1 MYFSKIE
8 IKNYG
13 CIKKF
18 EYQFR
23 FDSNGNPIPCVLIG
37 ENGKGKTLVLANLVD
52 SLVEFKRSVY
62 GDNLQET
69 SENKYFK
76 IGSQNYINSN
86 ATFSRVMVEMTCG
99 GQRSRLIDIMSKNP
113 EQDISQFQTSEIQS
127 VEDFKTDGFS
137 KKTDCKLKRK
147 DFTDHISLYFP
158 VDRYYYPMW
167 FNRGNQGL
175 YHTEEITDIHSSK
188 SNLIKTNLLKEIKEW
203 LTEIFLDKTVQQLHI
218 NNDESIPEML
228 RGKTVLIPQE
238 NAMQRVVSNIF
249 SVVKGVSVNSPT
261 GISRKSKMLSFSSSV
276 SFCNDVSQLSDGE
289 MNLICIAL
297 AIVKEWDTN
306 HNAEN
311 LSEITG
317 TVIIDEVD
325 SGLHIDYAY
334 RALPQ
339 LMKLFPKVQFILT
352 SHSPFFLSGLVKEY
366 GENVDILTMPD
377 GLKITDLSTF
387 GEMKKA
393 QDLFVESVEE
403 LRRKQ
408 ELLTKELADIKA
420 KKGKVLIYTEG
431 ETDVILLEKALLKLG
446 ITDLEVEFIT
456 ASTKDGKHSDSVLKT
471 LLENLQSNGDVQDNI
486 VIGMFDRDAKDPI
499 KFKCEDGVDRVV
511 NNETFVKL
519 GSKLYAFAIP
529 VPHNRPE
536 ANQISIEHYFTDNEI
551 KTLTDSGQRLFMAN
565 EFYKSGNHVDPE
577 QHYNYR
583 FISKLYGTIKIIE
596 HQTNDYVT
604 DLEGNGDY
612 SLSKSR
618 FANNVKD
625 DIKGFDNFDFS
636 EFNKIFDI
644 IRSVLTGEGVLPCKK
659 QES

>member
-13 CIKKF
+13 CIKNF

-62 GDNLQET
+62 GEHIQET
-69 SENKYFK
+69 TKNKYFK
-76 IGSQNYINSN
+76 IGSQNYINFN
-86 ATFSRVMVEMTCG
+86 ATFSRVMVETDFK
-99 GQRSRLIDIMSKNP
+99 GQKNRLIDIMSKNP
-113 EQDISQFQTSEIQS
+113 TQDISSFKPHEIENNES
-127 VEDFKTDGFS
+127 FKTDGFS
-137 KKTDCKLKRK
+137 KKTECSLKRN
-147 DFTDHISLYFP
+147 DFAEFVSLYFP

-167 FNRGNQGL
+167 FNKGNQEL
-175 YHTEEITDIHSSK
+175 YHKEEITDIHSSK
-188 SNLIKTNLLKEIKEW
+188 SNLIKSNLLSEIKGW
-203 LTEIFLDKTVQQLHI
+203 LTEIFLDKTVQQI
-218 NNDESIPEML
+218 SFANDNSVPEWL
-228 RGKTVLIPQE
+228 RGTTRNLLLE
-238 NAMQRVVSNIF
+238 NAMQQVVSRIF
-249 SVVKGVSVNSPT
+249 GVIKGVHVNLPT
-261 GISRKSKMLSFSSSV
+261 GMSRKTKMLSFSSSV
-276 SFCNDVSQLSDGE
+276 SSCNDISQLSDGE
-289 MNLICIAL
+289 MNLLCIAL
-297 AIVKEWDTN
+297 AIVKEWDIN
-306 HNAEN
+306 NNAEN
-311 LSEITG
+311 LSEIKG

-325 SGLHIDYAY
+325 AGLHIDYAY

-366 GENVDILTMPD
+366 GDDVDILTMPD
-377 GLKITDLSTF
+377 GLKITDLSAF

-393 QDLFVESVEE
+393 QDLFIESVED

-408 ELLTKELADIKA
+408 ESLTKELADIKA
-420 KKGKVLIYTEG
+420 KNGKVLVYTEG
-431 ETDVILLEKALLKLG
+431 ETDVILLEKALSKLG
-446 ITDLEVEFIT
+446 ITDLKLEFIT

-471 LLENLQSNGDVQDNI
+471 LLENLQANGEVQNNI
-486 VIGMFDRDAKDPI
+486 VIGMFDRDAKSPI
-499 KFKCEDGVDRVV
+499 KFKCEDGVERTI
-511 NNETFVKL
+511 NNEVYLKL
-519 GSKLYAFAIP
+519 ANKLYAFAIP

-536 ANQISIEHYFTDNEI
+536 VDQISIEHYFADDEI
-551 KTLTDSGQRLFMAN
+551 KTFTDSGQRLFMAS
-565 EFYKSGNHVDPE
+565 EFHKSGNHVDPE

-625 DIKGFDNFDFS
+625 DVKGFDNFDFS

-644 IRSVLTGEGVLPCKK
+644 IRSVLSGEGVLPCKK

>member
-13 CIKKF
+13 CIKNF

-62 GDNLQET
+62 GEHIQET
-69 SENKYFK
+69 TENKYFK

-86 ATFSRVMVEMTCG
+86 ASFSRVMIEMDCR
-99 GQRSRLIDIMSKNP
+99 GQTSRLIDIMSKNP

-147 DFTDHISLYFP
+147 DFADYISLYFP

-188 SNLIKTNLLKEIKEW
+188 SNLIKSNLLKEIKEW
-203 LTEIFLDKTVQQLHI
+203 LTEVFLDKTVQQLQI
-218 NNDESIPEML
+218 NNDESVPEML

-276 SFCNDVSQLSDGE
+276 SFCNDISQLSDGE
-289 MNLICIAL
+289 MNLVCMAL
-297 AIVKEWDTN
+297 AIVKEWDIY

-311 LSEITG
+311 LSEIKG
-317 TVIIDEVD
+317 TVIVDEVD
-325 SGLHIDYAY
+325 AGLHIDYAY
-334 RALPQ
+334 RALPK

-352 SHSPFFLSGLVKEY
+352 SHSPFFLSGLVNEY
-366 GENVDILTMPD
+366 GENADILTMPD
-377 GLKITDLSTF
+377 GLKITDISAF

-393 QDLFVESVEE
+393 QDLFVESVDAIRNNQLKLTEE
-403 LRRKQ
+403 IGNLKKQ
-408 ELLTKELADIKA
+408 SDKII
-420 KKGKVLIYTEG
+420 IYTEG
-431 ETDVILLEKALLKLG
+431 KTDVKYLKLVFSKFEEYAD
-446 ITDLEVEFIT
+446 IADKVEYYDIEHAKET
-456 ASTKDGKHSDSVLKT
+456 GDGELKKIFDYLQKGSD
-471 LLENLQSNGDVQDNI
+471 NNI
-486 VIGMFDRDAKDPI
+486 KICIFDRDVPTQIINEEFQSAPNKVYRFNIPI
-499 KFKCEDGVDRVV
+499 PPHRHEDD
-511 NNETFVKL
+511 KI
-519 GSKLYAFAIP
+519 A
-529 VPHNRPE
+529 
-536 ANQISIEHYFTDNEI
+536 IEHY
-551 KTLTDSGQRLFMAN
+551 LTD
-565 EFYKSGNHVDPE
+565 
-577 QHYNYR
+577 
-583 FISKLYGTIKIIE
+583 
-596 HQTNDYVT
+596 T
-604 DLEGNGDY
+604 DLSMVDSNGKKIFLAKEFDSKGISLDGKYMHQHAKSHSDKKYDPLEIINGSGDKRVY
-612 SLSKSR
+612 STKPDDETNYAMS
-618 FANNVKD
+618 KD
-625 DIKGFDNFDFS
+625 DLVTHIENEDHGFS
-636 EFNKIFDI
+636 FNLDSFKLILDVIRKIYNHAN
-644 IRSVLTGEGVLPCKK
+644 L
-659 QES
+659 

>member
-13 CIKKF
+13 CIKNF

-86 ATFSRVMVEMTCG
+86 ATFSRVMAEMTCG
-99 GQRSRLIDIMSKNP
+99 GQKSRLIDIMSKNP
-113 EQDISQFQTSEIQS
+113 KQDISQFQANEIKR

-137 KKTDCKLKRK
+137 KKIECTLKRI
-147 DFTDHISLYFP
+147 DFVDQVLLYFP

-167 FNRGNQGL
+167 FNRGNQSL
-175 YHTEEITDIHSSK
+175 YHTEGVTDIHSPE
-188 SNLIKTNLLKEIKEW
+188 SNLVKTNLLKEVKEW
-203 LTEIFLDKTVQQLHI
+203 LTEIFLDKTVQQLQL
-218 NNDESIPEML
+218 NNDESVPEIL
-228 RGKTVLIPQE
+228 RGKTILIPQG
-238 NAMQRVVSNIF
+238 NAMQRVVSNVF
-249 SVVKGVSVNSPT
+249 SVIKGVPVNSPT

-276 SFCNDVSQLSDGE
+276 SSCNDISQLSDGE
-289 MNLICIAL
+289 MNLLCIAL
-297 AIVKEWDTN
+297 AIVKEWDTH

-311 LSEITG
+311 LSEIKG

-325 SGLHIDYAY
+325 AGLHIDYAY

-339 LMKLFPKVQFILT
+339 LMKLFPKIQFVLT

-366 GENVDILTMPD
+366 GEDVDILTMPD
-377 GLKITDLSTF
+377 GLKITDLSAF

-403 LRRKQ
+403 LRKKQ
-408 ELLTKELADIKA
+408 ERLTKELTDIKA
-420 KKGKVLIYTEG
+420 KNGKVLIYTEG
-431 ETDVILLEKALLKLG
+431 ETDVILLKKALLKLG
-446 ITDLEVEFIT
+446 VADLELEFIT

-471 LLENLQSNGDVQDNI
+471 LLENLQANGEVQNNI
-486 VIGMFDRDAKDPI
+486 VIGMFDRDAKNPI
-499 KFKCEDGVDRVV
+499 KFKCEDGVERTI
-511 NNETFVKL
+511 NNEIYLKL
-519 GSKLYAFAIP
+519 ANKLYAFAIP

-536 ANQISIEHYFTDNEI
+536 VDQISIEHYFTDDEI
-551 KTLTDSGQRLFMAN
+551 KTFTDSGQRLFMAS
-565 EFYKSGNHVDPE
+565 EFHKSGNHKDAS

-583 FISKLYGTIKIIE
+583 FITNLYGTIKIIE
-596 HQTNDYVT
+596 HQTNDFVT

-625 DIKGFDNFDFS
+625 DIKGFDNFDFL

-644 IRSVLTGEGVLPCKK
+644 IRSLLSEEGVLPCKK

>member
-1 MYFSKIE
+1 MYFNKIE

-13 CIKKF
+13 CIKNF

-23 FDSNGNPIPCVLIG
+23 FNSNGNPIPCVLIG

-62 GDNLQET
+62 GEHIQET
-69 SENKYFK
+69 TENKYFK
-76 IGSQNYINSN
+76 IGSQNYINFN
-86 ATFSRVMVEMTCG
+86 ATFSRVMVEMDFK
-99 GQRSRLIDIMSKNP
+99 GQKNRLIDIMSKNP
-113 EQDISQFQTSEIQS
+113 TQDISIFNPQEIKNN
-127 VEDFKTDGFS
+127 EAFKTDGFS
-137 KKTDCKLKRK
+137 KKTECSLKRN
-147 DFTDHISLYFP
+147 DFTEFVSLYFP

-167 FNRGNQGL
+167 FNKGNQDL
-175 YHTEEITDIHSSK
+175 YHKEDITDIHSSR
-188 SNLIKTNLLKEIKEW
+188 SNLIKTNLLNEIKTW
-203 LTEIFLDKTVQQLHI
+203 LTEIFLDKTVQQI
-218 NNDESIPEML
+218 SFSNDNSVPEWL
-228 RGKTVLIPQE
+228 RGTTRNLLLE
-238 NAMQRVVSNIF
+238 NAMQQVISRIF
-249 SVVKGVSVNSPT
+249 GVIKGVHVNLPT
-261 GISRKSKMLSFSSSV
+261 GMSRKTKMLSFSSSV
-276 SFCNDVSQLSDGE
+276 SSCNDISQLSDGE
-289 MNLICIAL
+289 MNLLCMAL
-297 AIVKEWDTN
+297 AIVKEWDIN
-306 HNAEN
+306 NNAEN
-311 LSEITG
+311 LSEIKG

-325 SGLHIDYAY
+325 AGLHIDYAF

-366 GENVDILTMPD
+366 GDDVDILTMPD
-377 GLKITDLSTF
+377 GLKITDLSAF

-393 QDLFVESVEE
+393 QDLFIESVED

-408 ELLTKELADIKA
+408 ESLTKEFTDIKA
-420 KKGKVLIYTEG
+420 KNGKVLICTEG
-431 ETDVILLEKALLKLG
+431 ETDVILLEKALSKLG
-446 ITDLEVEFIT
+446 ITDLELEFIT

-471 LLENLQSNGDVQDNI
+471 LLENLQANGEVQNNI
-486 VIGMFDRDAKDPI
+486 VIGMFDRDAKSPI
-499 KFKCEDGVDRVV
+499 KFKCEDGVERTI
-511 NNETFVKL
+511 NNEVYLKL
-519 GSKLYAFAIP
+519 SNKLYAFAIP

-536 ANQISIEHYFTDNEI
+536 VDQISIEHYFADDEI
-551 KTLTDSGQRLFMAN
+551 KTFTDSGQRLFMAS
-565 EFYKSGNHVDPE
+565 EFHKSGNHKDAS

-583 FISKLYGTIKIIE
+583 FINNLYGTIKIIE
-596 HQTNDYVT
+596 HQTNDFVT

-644 IRSVLTGEGVLPCKK
+644 IRSVLSGEGVLPCKK

>member
-1 MYFSKIE
+1 
-8 IKNYG
+8 
-13 CIKKF
+13 
-18 EYQFR
+18 
-23 FDSNGNPIPCVLIG
+23 
-37 ENGKGKTLVLANLVD
+37 
-52 SLVEFKRSVY
+52 
-62 GDNLQET
+62 
-69 SENKYFK
+69 
-76 IGSQNYINSN
+76 
-86 ATFSRVMVEMTCG
+86 
-99 GQRSRLIDIMSKNP
+99 
-113 EQDISQFQTSEIQS
+113 
-127 VEDFKTDGFS
+127 
-137 KKTDCKLKRK
+137 
-147 DFTDHISLYFP
+147 
-158 VDRYYYPMW
+158 
-167 FNRGNQGL
+167 
-175 YHTEEITDIHSSK
+175 
-188 SNLIKTNLLKEIKEW
+188 
-203 LTEIFLDKTVQQLHI
+203 
-218 NNDESIPEML
+218 
-228 RGKTVLIPQE
+228 
-238 NAMQRVVSNIF
+238 
-249 SVVKGVSVNSPT
+249 
-261 GISRKSKMLSFSSSV
+261 MLSFSSSV
-276 SFCNDVSQLSDGE
+276 SFCNDISQLSDGE

-644 IRSVLTGEGVLPCKK
+644 IRSVLSGEGVLPCKK